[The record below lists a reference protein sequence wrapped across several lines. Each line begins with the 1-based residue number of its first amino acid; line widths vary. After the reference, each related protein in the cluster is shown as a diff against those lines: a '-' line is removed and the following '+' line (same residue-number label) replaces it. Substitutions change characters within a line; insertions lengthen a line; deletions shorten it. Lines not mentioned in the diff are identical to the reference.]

1 MKVLRRNFHPH
12 VSLDA
17 DFIVH
22 PFSHISRFCLWSQLN
37 WVAIVTYSV
46 GLPEQKLGTRC
57 GIFGR
62 FKGLAKLASIVCP
75 TSVCEAWSATL
86 HGETGK
92 QAQNKQHL
100 LADKQKCFWF
110 ESKTFLLADVQN
122 VLAKHEMFEEIGG
135 GETSKQGQEV
145 ESVSWQANNVGQFH
159 HALRESYFERFGI
172 YSLQIGVLV
181 RSFRHVNADQ

>member
-22 PFSHISRFCLWSQLN
+22 PFSHISRFCLWGQLN
-37 WVAIVTYSV
+37 WVANVTYSV

-75 TSVCEAWSATL
+75 TSVCEAWSL
-86 HGETGK
+86 
-92 QAQNKQHL
+92 L
-100 LADKQKCFWF
+100 LASFASNQLCMAKLA
-110 ESKTFLLADVQN
+110 SKHRTSNICLP
-122 VLAKHEMFEEIGG
+122 
-135 GETSKQGQEV
+135 TSKNVFDLNQKHFCLPTCKMCLPNMKCLKKLV
-145 ESVSWQANNVGQFH
+145 AAKRASKDRKLKVSHVRQTM
-159 HALRESYFERFGI
+159 
-172 YSLQIGVLV
+172 LV
-181 RSFRHVNADQ
+181 SFTRP